1 MKVVLTPTRTIELVQ
16 GDITRERTD
25 AIVNAANS
33 ELLPG
38 GGVCG
43 AIHRAGGASIA
54 EECMTVRAHRG
65 SVPPGGAAATK
76 AGRLSARYVIHAV
89 GPVYQGGG
97 RGEAEVLA
105 SCYRESLRIADDLK
119 LTSIA
124 FPAISTGIFGY
135 PLEEAARVALEAV
148 AAALPGLQHVNLVK
162 FVLFEDTALAAFTR
176 AAGAMAAAVKK

>member
-1 MKVVLTPTRTIELVQ
+1 MKITVASGRTIELAQ

-43 AIHRAGGASIA
+43 AIHRAGGPTIA
-54 EECMTVRAHRG
+54 EECMTVRANRG
-65 SVPPGGAAATK
+65 PVPPGGAAATK
-76 AGRLSARYVIHAV
+76 GGRLPAKYVIHAV

-105 SCYRESLRIADDLK
+105 SCYRQSLCVADGLK
-119 LTSIA
+119 LKGIA

-135 PLEEAARVALEAV
+135 PLDEAAQVALQAV
-148 AAALPGLQHVNLVK
+148 SATLPGLQHVRAVK
-162 FVLFEDTALAAFTR
+162 FVLFDDS
-176 AAGAMAAAVKK
+176 AMAAFARAAESIAVVQKK